1 MMPAR
6 RAPSVCQAKRASSGP
21 CCRSLGHTRNTQGL
35 TPDRSGLDAEGEIIA
50 TGLGPAPYT
59 RAAAIVGPDERCPT
73 TATTVGSAY
82 SRSAVRTAVSSL
94 PESSTIRNSSGRP
107 RIPCLAL
114 IWFTASCAA
123 RNMEAPRG
131 WENRPASPIATGPAG
146 REEHAAS
153 TAPKPTTSDVRTSL
167 LPTRCGARLSPAGGK
182 RNIPPRFPRGFP
194 DRCGQVPFAAV
205 ARRDSLV
212 QMEPSRALYR
222 FAGALEPLLAA
233 PDAAGFERSWDAAHL
248 DRVAWEALALARR
261 ENSAA
266 LEPALHA
273 VDRRL
278 LAVLERCRSFLDPH
292 LVTFR
297 VPELERWQHA
307 AAAALAGARWGVAGL
322 RTVIADTAAPLGR
335 RYFAFLALAE
345 RHPEG
350 AWPLFER
357 YLVTPGAH
365 HAFVAAAVEA
375 ARFYAGHAEV
385 LERLFQRIRGDQLLR
400 RFLGPKIL
408 ESLYVLG
415 EERTLPL
422 FEELL
427 VTGHTDPDMDRCE
440 VTRALVAVRRLTGR
454 VGRSS
459 KFADGDDPAVL
470 RTLDDAARYF
480 DEQRDRLVPVVVI

>member
-1 MMPAR
+1 M
-6 RAPSVCQAKRASSGP
+6 
-21 CCRSLGHTRNTQGL
+21 
-35 TPDRSGLDAEGEIIA
+35 
-50 TGLGPAPYT
+50 
-59 RAAAIVGPDERCPT
+59 
-73 TATTVGSAY
+73 
-82 SRSAVRTAVSSL
+82 
-94 PESSTIRNSSGRP
+94 
-107 RIPCLAL
+107 
-114 IWFTASCAA
+114 
-123 RNMEAPRG
+123 
-131 WENRPASPIATGPAG
+131 
-146 REEHAAS
+146 
-153 TAPKPTTSDVRTSL
+153 
-167 LPTRCGARLSPAGGK
+167 
-182 RNIPPRFPRGFP
+182 
-194 DRCGQVPFAAV
+194 
-205 ARRDSLV
+205 

-233 PDAAGFERSWDAAHL
+233 PDAAAFERAWDAAHL
-248 DRVAWEALALARR
+248 DRLAWEALALARR
-261 ENSAA
+261 ENGAA

-278 LAVLERCRSFLDPH
+278 LAVLERCRSLLDPH

-297 VPELERWQHA
+297 IPELERWQHA

-345 RHPEG
+345 RHPAG

-375 ARFYAGHAEV
+375 ARFYAGHADV
-385 LERLFQRIRGDQLLR
+385 LERLFRRIRGDQLLR

-408 ESLYVLG
+408 ESLYILA

-427 VTGHTDPDMDRCE
+427 VTGHTDPDVDRCE

-454 VGRSS
+454 VAQSS
-459 KFADGDDPAVL
+459 KFVDGDDPAVL
-470 RTLDDAARYF
+470 RTLDDAERHF
-480 DEQRDRLVPVVVI
+480 DGQRDRIVPVVVI

>member
-1 MMPAR
+1 
-6 RAPSVCQAKRASSGP
+6 
-21 CCRSLGHTRNTQGL
+21 
-35 TPDRSGLDAEGEIIA
+35 
-50 TGLGPAPYT
+50 
-59 RAAAIVGPDERCPT
+59 
-73 TATTVGSAY
+73 
-82 SRSAVRTAVSSL
+82 
-94 PESSTIRNSSGRP
+94 SSGRGT
-107 RIPCLAL
+107 R
-114 IWFTASCAA
+114 
-123 RNMEAPRG
+123 
-131 WENRPASPIATGPAG
+131 
-146 REEHAAS
+146 
-153 TAPKPTTSDVRTSL
+153 RTSIASHG
-167 LPTRCGARLSPAGGK
+167 RRSPSPDGK
-182 RNIPPRFPRGFP
+182 TVRHSSPP
-194 DRCGQVPFAAV
+194 
-205 ARRDSLV
+205 S
-212 QMEPSRALYR
+212 
-222 FAGALEPLLAA
+222 
-233 PDAAGFERSWDAAHL
+233 
-248 DRVAWEALALARR
+248 
-261 ENSAA
+261 
-266 LEPALHA
+266 A

-385 LERLFQRIRGDQLLR
+385 LERLFQRIRGDHLLR

-408 ESLYVLG
+408 ESLYILA

-427 VTGHTDPDMDRCE
+427 VTGHTDPDVDRCE

-454 VGRSS
+454 VAQSS
-459 KFADGDDPAVL
+459 KFVDGDDPAVL
-470 RTLDDAARYF
+470 RTLDDAERHF
-480 DEQRDRLVPVVVI
+480 DGQRDRIVPVVVI